1 MSFVS
6 SNTKLIDPIYF
17 FSFNGATFKTE
28 PSSKFPHKEV
38 MALGSYRNSPF
49 VTGHYSSTNGLK
61 TEILDY
67 NSQKWEQ
74 LADYPFSNGDRYVD
88 QVIQRNFNTFVKSN
102 LFQHI
107 ILCYCF
113 NQ

>member
-28 PSSKFPHKEV
+28 PSSKFPHREV

-67 NSQKWEQ
+67 DSQEWEH
-74 LADYPFSNGDRYVD
+74 LADYPFSTGNRYTSYV
-88 QVIQRNFNTFVKSN
+88 
-102 LFQHI
+102 HI
-107 ILCYCF
+107 E
-113 NQ
+113 

>member
-28 PSSKFPHKEV
+28 PSSKFPHREV

-67 NSQKWEQ
+67 DSQKWEQ
-74 LADYPFSNGDRYVD
+74 LADYPFSNGDRYVH
-88 QVIQRNFNTFVKSN
+88 QLIQRNFINF
-102 LFQHI
+102 
-107 ILCYCF
+107 
-113 NQ
+113 